1 MWRCTTS
8 SSPASIQPGAGA
20 VAAARRPRPS
30 RRTSASGTAPSSAE
44 IANSVRN
51 PSRRTIHSP
60 KSGATAVATK
70 PETPK
75 MPSAQPRCVAGTRS
89 TTNENIATK
98 YTEKPTPCSARTSAK
113 TPMESK
119 NSGSKEAMSTS
130 VVPAIMNARRPSAST
145 HGPTSGWHTMPTAL
159 NTPMT
164 MPIAISVPPS
174 AWMCRGSRT

>member
-1 MWRCTTS
+1 
-8 SSPASIQPGAGA
+8 
-20 VAAARRPRPS
+20 
-30 RRTSASGTAPSSAE
+30 
-44 IANSVRN
+44 
-51 PSRRTIHSP
+51 
-60 KSGATAVATK
+60 
-70 PETPK
+70 

-119 NSGSKEAMSTS
+119 NSGSTEAMSTS